1 MSHVHFALT
10 LLFGAAIGALAVVG
24 SRSAEVPPGLL
35 PSLTAVAV
43 GWWINYTIRR
53 QAELERVPLNY
64 ISELTKEID
73 SLVSTCLE
81 IYVSK
86 PEMAMPRLML
96 LPQAGPPEEGMVKL
110 RRLAN
115 ELYLFTTLLK
125 GLGDSHSL
133 RENLESSYIE
143 FKMHLTGL
151 DEPDVVAALK
161 VSHRIRMIVLELH
174 RHICRQILDHH
185 GKGPVFQL

>member
-1 MSHVHFALT
+1 MTHVNFALT
-10 LLFGAAIGALAVVG
+10 LLFGAAIGALAVAG
-24 SRSAEVPPGLL
+24 SGSAEVPPGVL

-64 ISELTKEID
+64 ISELTKQID

-81 IYVSK
+81 IYLSK
-86 PEMAMPRLML
+86 PEMTIPQLTL
-96 LPQAGPPEEGMVKL
+96 LPQAQPPEEGMVKL
-110 RRLAN
+110 RKLAN
-115 ELYLFTTLLK
+115 ELYLLTTLLQ

-133 RENLESSYIE
+133 RGNLLTSYIE
-143 FKMHLTGL
+143 FKTHLTGEE
-151 DEPDVVAALK
+151 EPDVVAASR

-174 RHICRQILDHH
+174 RYICRQILDHD
-185 GKGPVFQL
+185 GKGPIFHL